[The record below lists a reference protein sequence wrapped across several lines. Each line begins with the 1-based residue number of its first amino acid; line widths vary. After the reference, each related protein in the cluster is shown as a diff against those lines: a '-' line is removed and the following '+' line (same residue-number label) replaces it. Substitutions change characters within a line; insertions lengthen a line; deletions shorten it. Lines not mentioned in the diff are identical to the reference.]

1 MQPLHACPFHV
12 LQITRY
18 IYYTFCYDI
27 GLVTVDFQ
35 VDTPQEVLEVLKASF
50 PHLIQAFC
58 PLYFYRA
65 TTLHFL
71 HCRNVKHW

>member
-35 VDTPQEVLEVLKASF
+35 VDTPQEVLEVLKSQFSSSHTSILSSVFLPSYYSAF
-50 PHLIQAFC
+50 P
-58 PLYFYRA
+58 PL
-65 TTLHFL
+65 
-71 HCRNVKHW
+71 